1 MRKYNEF
8 LNEQD
13 KSPLEATLKYKVGDV
28 VYFEDYSDG
37 VEYDDDEEDSYYENK
52 SGFYKVTK
60 ATYDEKY
67 KEKSY
72 DLESVEPNDRGQKD
86 YAQGILE
93 DELSDN

>member
-1 MRKYNEF
+1 MKKYNEF
-8 LNEQD
+8 LNEQNQD
-13 KSPLEATLKYKVGDV
+13 SELKYKVGDL
-28 VYFEDYSDG
+28 VYFEDFSDG
-37 VEYDDDEEDSYYENK
+37 VEYDEDSEGAFYENK

-60 ATYDEKY
+60 AIYDEKY

-93 DELSDN
+93 DELSDI

>member
-1 MRKYNEF
+1 MKTYNEF
-8 LNEQD
+8 LNESNQD
-13 KSPLEATLKYKVGDV
+13 TELKYKVGDV
-28 VYFEDYSDG
+28 VYFEDFSDG
-37 VEYDDDEEDSYYENK
+37 VEYDEDSEDGFYENK

-72 DLESVEPNDRGQKD
+72 DLESVELNDRGQKD

-93 DELSDN
+93 DELSDDM